1 MRLTYWSNHGPADA
15 KAFAEFSVPGNLCG
29 GGETMTRFARWVT
42 VVVSLCASAMAGIT
56 PGSISGYVRSSAG
69 AVQMGATVEVLGT
82 GAVQHEIVY
91 TDAKGY
97 FTLSGLLPGNYD
109 VRVSAPAFLP
119 TLREDVVIAAGASKV
134 LNITLNTLF
143 EAVKMMPTR
152 KRANQED
159 DSWKWTLRSTAS
171 RPILRFDGDNA
182 VMVESDQND
191 RKLQGTLAFMAGG
204 SNEGYGS
211 SADMGTAFKVEQSIF
226 TNGTIALDGNFG
238 YATGTPD
245 GVVRASYKH
254 VKGDGSSPE
263 IAFTARRFSCPDM
276 FIRHELQALAVS
288 FSDGFS
294 LGDTVEFQYGGEAQT
309 IQFLGRANAFR
320 PYGAV
325 DLHLGD
331 DTILE
336 YRYTTNEPNSR
347 NDKGFDSAPADFSES
362 GPRMTLVN
370 NAPLLENAHHQEVS
384 LSQRIATDRL
394 GDNKVQI
401 AFFNDRIKD
410 PALLGVGTI
419 GVDSGD
425 MLPDVYSGTFSYN
438 GGELA
443 AQGVRALIQ
452 HKFSDSLTGTLD
464 YAYGGVLGLDQSYL
478 DWADVRAG
486 LHHEWRHTAA
496 LKLNGT
502 FGHTKAHWIA
512 SYRWTSGDALTAV
525 DLFNATAG
533 QADPGF
539 SFFFRQPFPHLRFMP
554 GRMEALVDLR
564 NLLAQGYVP
573 VYGPDGKTVYL
584 VQSARS
590 VRGGLAFT
598 F

>member
-1 MRLTYWSNHGPADA
+1 
-15 KAFAEFSVPGNLCG
+15 
-29 GGETMTRFARWVT
+29 MTQFARWLA
-42 VVVSLCASAMAGIT
+42 VVIALCATATAGIT
-56 PGSISGYVRSSAG
+56 PGTISGYVRSSSGTA
-69 AVQMGATVEVLGT
+69 QMGAAVELLGSI
-82 GAVQHEIVY
+82 ASQHPVVY
-91 TDAKGY
+91 TDAKGH

-119 TLREDVVIAAGASKV
+119 TLREDVSLAAGANKV

-143 EAVKMMPTR
+143 EAVSMLPSR
-152 KRANQED
+152 KRTNDED
-159 DSWKWTLRSTAS
+159 DSWKWTLRSTAN

-182 VMVESDQND
+182 VVVESAQND
-191 RKLQGTLAFMAGG
+191 RRLQGTLAFMAGG
-204 SNEGYGS
+204 SSDGYGS
-211 SADMGTAFKVEQSIF
+211 SADMGTAFNVEQSIF
-226 TNGTIALDGNFG
+226 STGTIALDGNFG
-238 YATGTPD
+238 YSTGIPD
-245 GVVRASYKH
+245 GVLRASYKH
-254 VKGDGSSPE
+254 QKADGVSPE
-263 IAFTARRFSCPDM
+263 VAFTIRRFSTPDM
-276 FIRHELQALAVS
+276 LVRHGDLQALAMS

-294 LGDTVEFQYGGEAQT
+294 VGDMLEFQYGGEAQT

-325 DLHLGD
+325 QAHLGSN
-331 DTILE
+331 TLLE
-336 YRYTTNEPNSR
+336 YRYTTTEPNTR
-347 NDKGFDSAPADFSES
+347 LDKGFDSAPADFTES

-370 NAPLLENAHHQEVS
+370 SAPLLENSHHQEVS
-384 LSQRIATDRL
+384 ISQHIANDQL
-394 GDNKVQI
+394 GDNKVQL
-401 AFFNDRIKD
+401 AYFRDRVKD
-410 PALLGVGTI
+410 PALLGVGNMT
-419 GVDSGD
+419 VDPGD
-425 MLPDVYSGTFSYN
+425 VLPDIYSGTFSYN
-438 GGELA
+438 GGELE
-443 AQGVRALIQ
+443 AQGVRLLMQ
-452 HKFSDSLTGTLD
+452 HRFCDRLTGTLD

-478 DWADVRAG
+478 DWADVRQG
-486 LHHEWRHTAA
+486 LEHKWRHTAA
-496 LKLNGT
+496 LKLDGT

-525 DLFNATAG
+525 DLFNASAG

-539 SFFFRQPFPHLRFMP
+539 SFFFRQPFPHVRFMP